1 MYVCCCFAVTDA
13 HIERVLE
20 EGASSVEEV
29 TRACRAGGDCG
40 SCLGQIEQMLEE
52 HTACRNE
59 ESASPG
65 LVPVHA
71 LSRKSC
77 AA

>member
-52 HTACRNE
+52 HTTCENE
-59 ESASPG
+59 KSAGPG